1 MLNNLSNANYSHL
14 TKFGTTRK
22 FQSGQVIQF
31 QNEAVE
37 YIFIVQDGIAFALFY
52 EVNGKENWVD
62 SFEQGDIIGIEH
74 IQTGGPALCQI
85 TARTNVCVLQ
95 FKRKTFAELMVE
107 FQDLN
112 KLVIE
117 HLISSLRRS
126 QNVHLESQMLTTRG
140 RVASE
145 IRRMVKPSDGSKG
158 YIVSPKPVLSDIA
171 LRLGM
176 ARETVSRSV
185 SDLIKFQVINKN
197 QHAFFVPDISLLEA
211 QMH

>member
-74 IQTGGPALCQI
+74 IQAGGP
-85 TARTNVCVLQ
+85 
-95 FKRKTFAELMVE
+95 
-107 FQDLN
+107 
-112 KLVIE
+112 
-117 HLISSLRRS
+117 
-126 QNVHLESQMLTTRG
+126 G
-140 RVASE
+140 
-145 IRRMVKPSDGSKG
+145 
-158 YIVSPKPVLSDIA
+158 
-171 LRLGM
+171 
-176 ARETVSRSV
+176 
-185 SDLIKFQVINKN
+185 
-197 QHAFFVPDISLLEA
+197 FVPNNSSNKCLCITV
-211 QMH
+211 QTKNFC